1 MNNAQAPDGS
11 LDDADRAVINAL
23 QGGFP
28 VTETPFA
35 EAGKALGLSEED
47 LIGRVSRLVEDGLL
61 NRFGPM
67 YDAEKLGGGVTLAA
81 LRVPDDRFDFVAET
95 VNGFP
100 EVAHNY
106 TREHAFNMWFVISAE
121 KPERIA
127 EVISAIEAATGLSVY
142 NMPKEQE
149 FFIGLRLEV

>member
-1 MNNAQAPDGS
+1 MNETQVPDVF
-11 LDDADRAVINAL
+11 LDDVDRAVINAL

-28 VTETPFA
+28 VTEAPFA
-35 EAGKALGLSEED
+35 EAGQALGLSEDE
-47 LIGRVSRLVEDGLL
+47 LIGRVSRLVADGLL

-81 LRVPDDRFDFVAET
+81 MRVPDDRFDFVTET

-106 TREHAFNMWFVISAE
+106 TREHAFNMWFVISTE

-127 EVISAIEAATGLSVY
+127 EVISEIEAATGLDVY
-142 NMPKEQE
+142 DMPKEQE